1 MLASL
6 LKLFVCINPLKVLFL
21 KSSVFFFF
29 DKTMVSWQDQN
40 PVQSSLKENFPKTHL
55 FQNNSGALQVGK
67 LTRALQ
73 CWNQTLIA

>member
-1 MLASL
+1 MG
-6 LKLFVCINPLKVLFL
+6 
-21 KSSVFFFF
+21 FFFF

-40 PVQSSLKENFPKTHL
+40 PVQSSLKKNLPKTHL

-73 CWNQTLIA
+73 CDLFLGLYLSLKYWNQTLIA